1 MTKKYFRSVQARI
14 AYMRTMKSQF
24 RRLFE
29 KARKLGWR
37 QTFLLEQRA
46 KLIDGDGINT
56 AVGSWQK
63 LTATDQAELFGYW
76 EALTDLAMG
85 QMEFRYLINGIFYT
99 PDEVIARKDGVEPS
113 RDATS
118 QSGHYV
124 WVLNLESGP
133 VYHIYS

>member
-1 MTKKYFRSVQARI
+1 
-14 AYMRTMKSQF
+14 
-24 RRLFE
+24 
-29 KARKLGWR
+29 
-37 QTFLLEQRA
+37 
-46 KLIDGDGINT
+46 
-56 AVGSWQK
+56 
-63 LTATDQAELFGYW
+63 
-76 EALTDLAMG
+76 
-85 QMEFRYLINGIFYT
+85 MEFRYLINGIFYT